1 MASTSVETLFFQSV
15 VAAEKKVTMSL
26 GGLVFVQ
33 PASHVVV
40 SSSKVRWLDHR
51 VRRKAASECGGL
63 REESN

>member
-1 MASTSVETLFFQSV
+1 M

-40 SSSKVRWLDHR
+40 SSSMVRWLDHR

-63 REESN
+63 KEESN